1 MSAYIKRNSD
11 GRILSSSSGQDQNNP
26 IHTEAMNNFVTN
38 AGWSL
43 DDNEIG
49 FVYDNVYILFDE
61 FVEESSQEEW
71 DELTIF
77 LEEHDIV
84 LDEGSWSELR

>member
-1 MSAYIKRNSD
+1 MNMEEENNEMPLFEVFEEKFGLRPDKIKYFEYEKD
-11 GRILSSSSGQDQNNP
+11 GCIKDLQ
-26 IHTEAMNNFVTN
+26 
-38 AGWSL
+38 
-43 DDNEIG
+43 G